1 MRIEEYRCSRQV
13 FRAVDT
19 NATTSPAARWELY
32 RLLSDPVRVRLLA
45 LVDLEELAVG
55 ELAELLGEGQP
66 KVSRHAAALRDAGLV
81 AARRNGTWVLLKLA
95 PGVSADPVVSDALA
109 AGRTLL
115 DKEGLA
121 PRVEAIVSARDD
133 RAREYFARGSARSQ
147 GSATPRELGAY
158 LTALAPLLFAR
169 GLAVDAGTGDGAL
182 LDVLA
187 PIFDRVIAVDRAEA
201 QLKAASARARAAG
214 FANVEFVLSELD
226 GREVDKAVHDRS
238 RLGADVVFASRILHH
253 APKPA
258 AAVTHLAKLLRA
270 PSSGADGGALIVL
283 QGRRHHP
290 RRLGP
295 QGDPHRREGD
305 AGPHGRSAR
314 SRSSARSQAA
324 QGRPHRG
331 LPPHDHPDRGPH
343 RDAHRARRR
352 GHLDQ
357 LQHLLDAGPRGRRHR
372 GHGRP
377 VFAWKGETEEEYDW
391 CLEQQLYAFEGGKG
405 PNMILDD
412 GGDLTVLVHEKH
424 PQLLRGRRQIRGISE
439 ETTTGVHRLY
449 EMHKPRASSRC
460 PAINVNDSVTK
471 SKFDNLYGCRESL
484 GDGIKRA
491 TDVMF
496 AGKVA
501 VVCGYGDV
509 GKGSRRR
516 SAARAPAS
524 SSPRSIPSARSRPRW
539 RATRSSRWRRG
550 ATRPTS
556 SSPPRAARRHHGEHM
571 ARMKDRRSSAT
582 SATSTARST
591 MAWLE
596 KTPRSRKRTSSRR
609 STSSSSPTAS
619 ASSCSRAAAS

>member
-1 MRIEEYRCSRQV
+1 MELDLQHPDLATAPSVSQV
-13 FRAVDT
+13 
-19 NATTSPAARWELY
+19 PRWELY

-283 QGRRHHP
+283 DYAAHEDQALRDAQADLW
-290 RRLGP
+290 LGFTDDELVGFATRAGLERVAVARVP
-295 QGDPHRREGD
+295 SMFRGDGPD
-305 AGPHGRSAR
+305 AHLDWRVLSAR
-314 SRSSARSQAA
+314 
-324 QGRPHRG
+324 
-331 LPPHDHPDRGPH
+331 
-343 RDAHRARRR
+343 
-352 GHLDQ
+352 
-357 LQHLLDAGPRGRRHR
+357 RGRDQ
-372 GHGRP
+372 P
-377 VFAWKGETEEEYDW
+377 ENETR
-391 CLEQQLYAFEGGKG
+391 K
-405 PNMILDD
+405 
-412 GGDLTVLVHEKH
+412 T
-424 PQLLRGRRQIRGISE
+424 
-439 ETTTGVHRLY
+439 
-449 EMHKPRASSRC
+449 
-460 PAINVNDSVTK
+460 
-471 SKFDNLYGCRESL
+471 ES
-484 GDGIKRA
+484 
-491 TDVMF
+491 
-496 AGKVA
+496 
-501 VVCGYGDV
+501 
-509 GKGSRRR
+509 
-516 SAARAPAS
+516 
-524 SSPRSIPSARSRPRW
+524 
-539 RATRSSRWRRG
+539 
-550 ATRPTS
+550 
-556 SSPPRAARRHHGEHM
+556 
-571 ARMKDRRSSAT
+571 
-582 SATSTARST
+582 
-591 MAWLE
+591 
-596 KTPRSRKRTSSRR
+596 
-609 STSSSSPTAS
+609 
-619 ASSCSRAAAS
+619 